1 MLHDFFQD
9 IYQKPFLMK
18 EVRKYSWAFL
28 IHVGHKNCK
37 KKKRVISF
45 FQVGMNWAILQ
56 TFQMPRMQLFAM
68 VYRMLNV
75 LHFMFDI

>member
-37 KKKRVISF
+37 KKKSNFFFPSGNELSYITDISNA
-45 FQVGMNWAILQ
+45 QNAVVCHGL
-56 TFQMPRMQLFAM
+56 
-68 VYRMLNV
+68 
-75 LHFMFDI
+75 

>member
-37 KKKRVISF
+37 KKKE
-45 FQVGMNWAILQ
+45 
-56 TFQMPRMQLFAM
+56 
-68 VYRMLNV
+68 
-75 LHFMFDI
+75 